1 MQLDVH
7 SIAEI
12 VRKEIRSY
20 LFLNAQPEIRDNN
33 PAAINGQGIERTYPT
48 VKILPDSSIMRIIV
62 TGGSGFVGS
71 HLVDR

>member
-1 MQLDVH
+1 MDVH

-12 VRKEIRSY
+12 VRKEISSY
-20 LFLNAQPEIRDNN
+20 FFLNAQSEIRDNN
-33 PAAINGQGIERTYPT
+33 PAALNGQGIDRKYPT
-48 VKILPDSSIMRIIV
+48 VKVLADSNIMRIIV